1 MADSHVR
8 QVLWICRGVQHA
20 QHEQH
25 VVWLDFAQTVH
36 LHNFRVLVFLLFD
49 YLQLE
54 LQDVLKVNVPMFV
67 CLVADF
73 DEENV
78 LGKLIFH
85 VFNSG
90 FLFELLAR

>member
-1 MADSHVR
+1 
-8 QVLWICRGVQHA
+8 
-20 QHEQH
+20 
-25 VVWLDFAQTVH
+25 
-36 LHNFRVLVFLLFD
+36 
-49 YLQLE
+49 
-54 LQDVLKVNVPMFV
+54 MFV

-90 FLFELLAR
+90 FLFELLARWCHWLLDTYDSFSSENDYIVLKSVHFLYAFRLQDS